1 MARIKEYLRAH
12 QPATVLVGL
21 ILILTTIPAFDTF
34 LVLGNTWQG
43 ILPTFTDELNFVR
56 LHSIGDGHLTDGNG
70 YYLEH
75 SDGSPLVIFGGA
87 WLNAIPLW
95 MGFSFNTALLI
106 NFVIWSLLFAGA
118 LYWLFREL
126 RAPPWI
132 AVFGTILL
140 YLQSYEHVWRP
151 ANLQPVFPF
160 YFLFYLALAR
170 LIREQS
176 RRNIFLLAGAIGATF
191 YLFAFLWQIAV
202 ITMGL
207 LFFYA
212 LTRKKWVLLKATT
225 LSALIGGVIG
235 VPIPLYTLWL
245 SHSSVYFWESM
256 SRLGLVHSHLLEAEV
271 IYSGGWIGVVLALL
285 AILFWR
291 VPHLRRGGE
300 FITLSTFVAVSGLGL
315 WIMEGSN
322 LITGILVET
331 GEHVRELIFP
341 WLIFSTIA
349 IGVFLWKRRT
359 TFSKGMRAFSVI
371 VISVLSLLNV
381 YYTYSHFYSF
391 LDPWPNQQAWGI
403 DQSYAKPLAWI
414 DSQQKEPV
422 VIWSDPH
429 DYLSWVLPIYSRD
442 FTLDSY
448 YGMLELAPEGEIQE
462 RYLVSQYFNNPSLSN
477 LKSDTEMG
485 LYLGRADMF
494 HQPETIDRGVKIC
507 RILFF
512 WDKNKNCGTFT
523 TPQQLLGDAFFTD
536 LENKFRNDVQPN
548 IKAYLN
554 KYHVSYILKDTVLD
568 PTYQPQTLG
577 AKLVYSDDR
586 YEIYRL
592 P

>member
-291 VPHLRRGGE
+291 VPHLRRDGE